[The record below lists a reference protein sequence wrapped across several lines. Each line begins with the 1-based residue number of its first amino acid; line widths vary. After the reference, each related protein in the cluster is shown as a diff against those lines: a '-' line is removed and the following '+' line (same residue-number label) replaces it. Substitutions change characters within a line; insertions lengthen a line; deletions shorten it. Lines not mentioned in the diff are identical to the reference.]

1 MEWSGAESS
10 ETDETPREP
19 IIVLGE
25 QNDYLFIGSTVKET
39 VGITGNYLSQS
50 GGDRLRLDELEFFD
64 LAGRPLDPVGV
75 GGQLDGLVVRA
86 AENHQE
92 EIRDRIREI
101 AQETE
106 RIIRNAK
113 EGDFAF
119 GQPPLKIPD
128 ETVSFDE
135 FIRKLAN
142 ENSQLKAPPGDDRI
156 VPNPNECNW
165 IRRVAGKC

>member
-1 MEWSGAESS
+1 M
-10 ETDETPREP
+10 DETPREP

-25 QNDYLFIGSTVKET
+25 QNDYLFIGSTLNET
-39 VGITGNYLSQS
+39 VGITNNYLSQS

-64 LAGRPLDPVGV
+64 LAGRSLNPVGA
-75 GGQLDGLVVRA
+75 GGQLDGLVVRT
-86 AENHQE
+86 AENHQG

-106 RIIRNAK
+106 RIIRNAQ

-119 GQPPLKIPD
+119 GQPPLRIP
-128 ETVSFDE
+128 EGTVGFDE
-135 FIRKLAN
+135 FIRKLVS
-142 ENSQLKAPPGDDRI
+142 ENGQLTAPIGGDRI

-165 IRRVAGKC
+165 IRRVSGRC